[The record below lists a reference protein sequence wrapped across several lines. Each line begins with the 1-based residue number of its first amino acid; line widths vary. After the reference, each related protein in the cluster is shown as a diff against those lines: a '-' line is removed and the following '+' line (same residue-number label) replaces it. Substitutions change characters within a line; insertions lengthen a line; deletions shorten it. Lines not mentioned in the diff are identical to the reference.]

1 MPEREQ
7 IETLAAHQTTMVI
20 FLSVGEIVELGRR
33 LQAGG
38 YPADTPTAVVYK
50 ASWEDQKIVTGT
62 LADIADK
69 VKEAGIRKTALVT
82 VGRFLGDTFELSK
95 LYDAHF
101 TTEFRQGV

>member
-1 MPEREQ
+1 MKA
-7 IETLAAHQTTMVI
+7 LAAHQTTMVI

-38 YPADTPTAVVYK
+38 YPADTPAAVVYK